1 MTMATANAF
10 GASVD
15 LVQDRDVGLYLVIGS
30 GEAPT
35 VVRSNQGRV
44 VTALGDGRLLAV
56 MTFPSS
62 AAVQRHHAIDLCGP
76 VTVDAHR
83 FNSFMNA
90 VGLHDPPP

>member
-1 MTMATANAF
+1 MTMETANAF

-15 LVQDRDVGLYLVIGS
+15 LVQNRDVGLYLVIGS
-30 GEAPT
+30 EEAPT

-44 VTALGDGRLLAV
+44 VTTLGDGRFLAV

-62 AAVQRHHAIDLCGP
+62 AAVQQHHEINLCGP

-83 FNSFMNA
+83 FNSFVSA
-90 VGLHDPPP
+90 VGLQDPP